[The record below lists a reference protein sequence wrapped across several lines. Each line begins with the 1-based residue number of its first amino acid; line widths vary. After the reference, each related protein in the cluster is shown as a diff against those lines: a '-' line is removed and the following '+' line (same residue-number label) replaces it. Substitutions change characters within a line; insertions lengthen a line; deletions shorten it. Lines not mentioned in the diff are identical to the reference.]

1 MSQTRGGKLYTCFI
15 DLRKAFDS
23 IWHDGL
29 FRKLENL
36 GVNGNF
42 LEIIKNIFKKTTC
55 AVKLNGKITN
65 FFPYDKGVQQGN
77 HVSPLL
83 FNLYVDDIFQH
94 IANKDPV
101 SLNNTTLINALM
113 YADDLSLLS
122 TSKDGLQ
129 SSLTSLHEYCHK
141 WRLDINH
148 KKSKVMVFPR
158 GTQKEKNKYTIN
170 NIPLDIVKDY
180 KYLGITLNSKNC
192 SFVQTLSN
200 LQVKGTMAMYSL
212 LSHLPLKLLSIKT
225 LLRLFDSCIAP
236 IITYGSEVWGPY
248 VNNEYTKWNTNPIER
263 LHMQCLK
270 RILGVN
276 RSTTNELV
284 RAELGRFPILSQV
297 FRNNINYIQSLRQQ
311 KDNSTLV
318 KQAFNYESMTFRH
331 SPTILSMT
339 KMYDDFFQANINVN
353 TLYTNRN
360 NMRTAIQR
368 LFTALWQTNVQTY
381 TKAQHYIQFKTYPKF
396 ENYLSLITNRKHRVS
411 YTEYRLSDHRLNIEQ
426 GRHKTPRTPRELRI
440 CPLCKVCVED
450 EIHFLINCTTYTDR
464 NDLFH
469 WITENHAK
477 NFENL
482 NPQQKFVFLVSQE
495 NDSLKKKLVNKI
507 STWSSKREDLLNIQ
521 K

>member
-1 MSQTRGGKLYTCFI
+1 MGPNRIPNEFIKNAPDNVLKLIMTFFNLNLEKGAVASSWCLDFVSPIHKEGPLDDPANYRGLVIMNSLLKLLCNILHNRLVQYCEDNKILNKEQIRFCRNTRTSDHILTLKTLVNKYVTDTRGKKLYTCFI

-77 HVSPLL
+77 PISPLL
-83 FNLYVDDIFQH
+83 FNLYVNDIFQH

-148 KKSKVMVFPR
+148 KKSKVMVFSR

-200 LQVKGTMAMYSL
+200 LQVKGTTAMYSL

-236 IITYGSEVWGPY
+236 IITYGSEVWGLY
-248 VNNEYTKWNTNPIER
+248 YIHIIIHYNFTLFLYFRLGLTN
-263 LHMQCLK
+263 
-270 RILGVN
+270 ILTEQYN
-276 RSTTNELV
+276 
-284 RAELGRFPILSQV
+284 
-297 FRNNINYIQSLRQQ
+297 
-311 KDNSTLV
+311 KTLL
-318 KQAFNYESMTFRH
+318 QWRRGW
-331 SPTILSMT
+331 
-339 KMYDDFFQANINVN
+339 D
-353 TLYTNRN
+353 
-360 NMRTAIQR
+360 
-368 LFTALWQTNVQTY
+368 
-381 TKAQHYIQFKTYPKF
+381 
-396 ENYLSLITNRKHRVS
+396 
-411 YTEYRLSDHRLNIEQ
+411 
-426 GRHKTPRTPRELRI
+426 
-440 CPLCKVCVED
+440 
-450 EIHFLINCTTYTDR
+450 
-464 NDLFH
+464 
-469 WITENHAK
+469 
-477 NFENL
+477 
-482 NPQQKFVFLVSQE
+482 
-495 NDSLKKKLVNKI
+495 
-507 STWSSKREDLLNIQ
+507 
-521 K
+521 